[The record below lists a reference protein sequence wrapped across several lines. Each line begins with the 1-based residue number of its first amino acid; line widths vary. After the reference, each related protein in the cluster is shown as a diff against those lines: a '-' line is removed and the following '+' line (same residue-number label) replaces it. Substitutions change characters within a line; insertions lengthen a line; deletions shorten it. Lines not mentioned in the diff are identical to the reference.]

1 MPRFI
6 FQPFG
11 RIVTMSPR
19 RFALTFYLLTFALLA
34 SCASSPNPKMGPA
47 ILVGPT
53 STPFQPGVND
63 SPFNAP
69 ESPPAHAPTFT
80 PYPTAYI
87 RGVPSIVPQ
96 VATPSGGTGSLSVVI
111 DPLTGNPPSDP
122 ALLERR
128 PLAIKISNYPR
139 EIRPQY
145 GLTLADVV
153 FEYYIE
159 WGDTRFIGI
168 FWGNDAKQVGPV
180 RSGRYFDEHIV
191 RMYHSYYVFNFAD
204 PREYKYFISGDLAS
218 FVTTPGNTNCPPFFT
233 YRVSDKVVDVNHYET
248 YFDTSRFSACLSKKG
263 MDNTP
268 QSIRSSFFNL
278 SVPSGG
284 SIVNRIFNHYSVDDY
299 DYWQYDSAS
308 GRYLRFQETA
318 DTRNNKPESY
328 APLMDALTN
337 KQVAADNVVELFVPH
352 TFANEN
358 EQQDEVYRINLVN
371 SGNAFVFRDGVAFPA
386 RWNRTELDQPL
397 YLSTLDGQPIY
408 LKPGVTFYQVTGLT
422 TDDWSDGL
430 DWHFDFH
437 TP

>member
-1 MPRFI
+1 MP
-6 FQPFG
+6 
-11 RIVTMSPR
+11 MSLR
-19 RFALTFYLLTFALLA
+19 RFPLIFYLLTVVLLT
-34 SCASSPNPKMGPA
+34 SCVSSPDPKTVPV
-47 ILVGPT
+47 IQVGPT
-53 STPFQPGVND
+53 STPFQPGVNG
-63 SPFNAP
+63 STFNLTQSA
-69 ESPPAHAPTFT
+69 PAHAPTFT

-87 RGVPSIVPQ
+87 HSGSSIFPQ
-96 VATPSGGTGSLSVVI
+96 VATPSGVTGSLSVVI
-111 DPLTGNPPSDP
+111 DPLTGNLPSDP

-168 FWGNDAKQVGPV
+168 FYGNDAKQVGPV

-204 PREYKYFISGDLAS
+204 PREYKYFISGDLSA
-218 FVTTPGNTNCPPFFT
+218 FVTTPGNTSCPPFFT
-233 YRVSDKVVDVNHYET
+233 YRVSDKIVDINHYET
-248 YFDTSRFSACLSKKG
+248 YFDTTKFGNCLAKKG
-263 MDNTP
+263 ADNVA
-268 QSIRSSFFNL
+268 QSIRSSFFNS
-278 SVPSGG
+278 SVPLGG
-284 SIVNRIFNHYSVDDY
+284 KVVSRIFNHYSVDDY
-299 DYWQYDSAS
+299 DYWQYDPAS

-318 DTRNNKPESY
+318 DTRDNKPESY

-358 EQQDEVYRINLVN
+358 EQQDEVYHINLVN

-386 RWNRTELDQPL
+386 RWTRTELDQPL
-397 YLSTLDGQPIY
+397 FLSTLDGAPIY
-408 LKPGVTFYQVTGLT
+408 MKPGVTFYQVTGVT
-422 TDDWSDGL
+422 SDDWSDGF

>member
-1 MPRFI
+1 
-6 FQPFG
+6 
-11 RIVTMSPR
+11 MSPR
-19 RFALTFYLLTFALLA
+19 RFSLTFYLLTFTLLT
-34 SCASSPNPKMGPA
+34 SCVSSPDPITVPVIQA
-47 ILVGPT
+47 VPT
-53 STPFQPGVND
+53 STPFQPGANV
-63 SPFNAP
+63 SPFNATQ
-69 ESPPAHAPTFT
+69 SPPAHAATFT
-80 PYPTAYI
+80 PYPTVYA
-87 RGVPSIVPQ
+87 RGGSFVLPQ
-96 VATPSGGTGSLSVVI
+96 VATPSGGVGLSPVAI
-111 DPLTGNPPSDP
+111 NPLTGQAPSDP
-122 ALLERR
+122 ALLYRR

-168 FWGNDAKQVGPV
+168 FYGNDAKQVGPV

-191 RMYHSYYVFNFAD
+191 RMYHAYYVFNFAD
-204 PREYKYFISGDLAS
+204 LREYQYYISGDLSA
-218 FVTTPGNTNCPPFFT
+218 FLVTPGAFSCPPFFI
-233 YRVSDKVVDVNHYET
+233 YRVSQAIVDINHYEN
-248 YFDTSRFSACLSKKG
+248 YFDTTRFGDCLAKKG
-263 MDNTP
+263 ADNSA
-268 QSIRSSFFNL
+268 QSIRSSFFNS
-278 SVPSGG
+278 SVAPGG
-284 SIVNRIFNHYSVDDY
+284 TLVNRIFNHYSVDDY
-299 DYWQYDSAS
+299 SYWQYDSAS

-358 EQQDEVYRINLVN
+358 EQKDEIYHINLVN

-386 RWNRTELDQPL
+386 RWTRTELDQPL
-397 YLSTLDGQPIY
+397 FLSTLDGAPLY
-408 LKPGVTFYQVTGLT
+408 MKPGVTFYQVTGVT
-422 TDDWSDGL
+422 SDDWSDGL

>member
-1 MPRFI
+1 
-6 FQPFG
+6 
-11 RIVTMSPR
+11 MSPH
-19 RFALTFYLLTFALLA
+19 RFALTFYLLTFVLLT
-34 SCASSPNPKMGPA
+34 SCASSPDPKTGPA
-47 ILVGPT
+47 ILAGPT
-53 STPFQPGVND
+53 STPFQPGANA
-63 SPFNAP
+63 SPFNALQP
-69 ESPPAHAPTFT
+69 PPAHAPTFT

-87 RGVPSIVPQ
+87 RGVPSDVPQ
-96 VATPSGGTGSLSVVI
+96 VATPSGIAGSLSVAI

-122 ALLERR
+122 RLLQRR

-191 RMYHSYYVFNFAD
+191 RMYHAYYVFNFAD
-204 PREYKYFISGDLAS
+204 PREFKYFLSGDLSS
-218 FVTTPGNTNCPPFFT
+218 FVTTPGNTSCPPFFT
-233 YRVSDKVVDVNHYET
+233 FRVSDKVVDINHYET
-248 YFDTSRFSACLSKKG
+248 YFDTSGFSACLAKRG
-263 MDNTP
+263 MDNTS

-278 SVPSGG
+278 SVVPGG

-299 DYWQYDSAS
+299 DYWQYDPAS

-352 TFANEN
+352 IFANEN
-358 EQQDEVYRINLVN
+358 EQQDEVYHINLVN
-371 SGNAFVFRDGVAFPA
+371 SGNAFVFRDGVAYPA